1 MPGHDAHGSAKRRR
15 TLETLAV
22 KNRSGRAPFGA
33 VDGNTLADRARQ
45 PSSRQG
51 KKSER
56 ALSPADVQA
65 RDRFEPAP
73 PSPMDAE
80 MDAWDGGEADDAP
93 FGVSESFHEWLTR
106 VGLRGPL
113 DPDRGGTL
121 VSAGQRE
128 ELQRVWGDAAETETL
143 RRLVE
148 NLKDGELEMA
158 RREQA
163 ANERAAAEFEAATET
178 AWRGRL
184 EAASDAELRA
194 KEALSAHERAVHAAE
209 AEVREERRTARD
221 AVSASDALRTRL
233 DAATREATREADRA
247 AGLEEELRKASEQA
261 SAAERALAVVRRERL
276 AAEETLRAELASR
289 TEGFAAEREAYHA
302 TRDEAA
308 ERERARHAEALAR
321 ARAEARDL
329 RAAAASAAERLR
341 ETTRDGAD
349 GKAALKQAL
358 ALREAEAE
366 AGRRSAGEAH
376 RRLRAAEDTVARLE
390 ARAGELRAA
399 AEAKIGA
406 LERALASAKAS
417 ASAAEAA
424 EAVAE
429 EGAAKMKRAAAEAV
443 ANAEA
448 KARDAQRLAEAAV
461 RRAEGEA
468 EAAKASARAACDASR
483 AKDESLPA
491 NDALRSALERITN
504 AHASAVARAEAA
516 ERRGDALREE
526 LAATK
531 RAAAAAATR
540 VARAVADARGGGAS
554 SSRTEAKALELKHV
568 RSERVLPEAAAAAG
582 VEKTLLEKKVTENE
596 TPSAGA
602 SATPEDRRD
611 PLQTRYASVTPR
623 ARSRA
628 SLRASRGAARPQSP
642 AEDTR
647 SPGTELRRRAI
658 AMGMRASPFAP
669 KRKR

>member
-33 VDGNTLADRARQ
+33 VDGNTLAHRARQ
-45 PSSRQG
+45 PSFRQG

-56 ALSPADVQA
+56 ALSPADVRA
-65 RDRFEPAP
+65 RDAFEPAP

-194 KEALSAHERAVHAAE
+194 KEALSARERAVHAAE
-209 AEVREERRTARD
+209 AEVREERRAARD
-221 AVSASDALRTRL
+221 AASASDALRTRL
-233 DAATREATREADRA
+233 EAATREATREADRA
-247 AGLEEELRKASEQA
+247 AGLEEQLREASEQA
-261 SAAERALAVVRRERL
+261 SAAGRALAVARHERL
-276 AAEETLRAELASR
+276 AAEEGLRLELASR

-468 EAAKASARAACDASR
+468 EAAKAEAAKAKTSASR
-483 AKDESLPA
+483 AKDSCHLPA

-554 SSRTEAKALELKHV
+554 RTEAKALELEAP
-568 RSERVLPEAAAAAG
+568 SLQERVACEAAAAAG
-582 VEKTLLEKKVTENE
+582 VEK
-596 TPSAGA
+596 AD
-602 SATPEDRRD
+602 PEDPKDPD

-623 ARSRA
+623 TRSRA

-642 AEDTR
+642 AEEDTR

>member
-1 MPGHDAHGSAKRRR
+1 M
-15 TLETLAV
+15 

-33 VDGNTLADRARQ
+33 VDGNTLAGRARQ

-56 ALSPADVQA
+56 ALSPPDVRA
-65 RDRFEPAP
+65 RDAFEPAP
-73 PSPMDAE
+73 ASPMDAE
-80 MDAWDGGEADDAP
+80 MDAWECEEEDDAP

-121 VSAGQRE
+121 VSARQRE

-158 RREQA
+158 RMTQA
-163 ANERAAAEFEAATET
+163 AHERAAARFEAETET

-184 EAASDAELRA
+184 EAASDAEMRA
-194 KEALSAHERAVHAAE
+194 KEELHAREAAVDAAE
-209 AEVREERRTARD
+209 AEVREERRAARD
-221 AVSASDALRTRL
+221 AASASDALRSRL
-233 DAATREATREADRA
+233 EAATRASAVASQRASCLEDELREAKA
-247 AGLEEELRKASEQA
+247 EVLHAGR
-261 SAAERALAVVRRERL
+261 
-276 AAEETLRAELASR
+276 
-289 TEGFAAEREAYHA
+289 
-302 TRDEAA
+302 
-308 ERERARHAEALAR
+308 ALAR
-321 ARAEARDL
+321 AKQERDALEQNARLELASQAEGFEAEKNAYHKTRDDAAARERERHNELVERLRSEARDL

-366 AGRRSAGEAH
+366 VGRRTAGEAQ
-376 RRLRAAEDTVARLE
+376 RCLRLAEENVARLE
-390 ARAGELRAA
+390 ARVVELRAA
-399 AEAKIGA
+399 AETKIAA

-417 ASAAEAA
+417 ASAAETA

-448 KARDAQRLAEAAV
+448 KAREAQRAAENAV
-461 RRAEGEA
+461 RRAKDEA
-468 EAAKASARAACDASR
+468 EAATASARAARDAAQR
-483 AKDESLPA
+483 AALESVPA
-491 NDALRSALERITN
+491 NDALRAALERVTN

-531 RAAAAAATR
+531 RAAAAAAKQ
-540 VARAVADARGGGAS
+540 VASAVADARGGGAFF
-554 SSRTEAKALELKHV
+554 SRVEAKETELKHV
-568 RSERVLPEAAAAAG
+568 EAQVAEAEKRLRSLRRDAEEAAAAPKPVA
-582 VEKTLLEKKVTENE
+582 EKKTPKNKNVCNE
-596 TPSAGA
+596 A
-602 SATPEDRRD
+602 D
-611 PLQTRYASVTPR
+611 PLQTRYASITPR
-623 ARSRA
+623 TRSRA
-628 SLRASRGAARPQSP
+628 SLRASHGAARPQSP

>member
-33 VDGNTLADRARQ
+33 VDGNTLAHRARQ

-56 ALSPADVQA
+56 ALSPADVRA
-65 RDRFEPAP
+65 RDAFEPAP

-128 ELQRVWGDAAETETL
+128 ELHRVWGDAAETETL

-194 KEALSAHERAVHAAE
+194 KEALRARERAVHAAE
-209 AEVREERRTARD
+209 AEVREERRAARD
-221 AVSASDALRTRL
+221 AGSASDALRTRL
-233 DAATREATREADRA
+233 DAATRAATREADRA
-247 AGLEEELRKASEQA
+247 ASLEKQLREASEQA
-261 SAAERALAVVRRERL
+261 SAAGRALAVAGRERL
-276 AAEETLRAELASR
+276 APEEGLRAELASR

-321 ARAEARDL
+321 AHAEARDL

-390 ARAGELRAA
+390 ARGGELRAA

-448 KARDAQRLAEAAV
+448 KVRDAQRLAEAAV

-468 EAAKASARAACDASR
+468 EAAKASARAARDASR

-491 NDALRSALERITN
+491 NDALRSALERVTN

-540 VARAVADARGGGAS
+540 FARAVADARGGGAS
-554 SSRTEAKALELKHV
+554 RTEAKALEL
-568 RSERVLPEAAAAAG
+568 ERVLQERVAEAAAAAG
-582 VEKTLLEKKVTENE
+582 VEKNRKVTENE

-602 SATPEDRRD
+602 ADPEDPKDPEDPD

>member
-1 MPGHDAHGSAKRRR
+1 MPGHDPHGSAKRRR
-15 TLETLAV
+15 TLETLAM

-33 VDGNTLADRARQ
+33 VDGNTLAGRARQ

-56 ALSPADVQA
+56 ALSPADVRA
-65 RDRFEPAP
+65 RDAFDLAPA
-73 PSPMDAE
+73 SPMDAE
-80 MDAWDGGEADDAP
+80 MDAWEREEEDDAP

-121 VSAGQRE
+121 VSARQRE

-158 RREQA
+158 RMTQA
-163 ANERAAAEFEAATET
+163 AHERATRELEAETET

-184 EAASDAELRA
+184 EAASDAERSA
-194 KEALSAHERAVHAAE
+194 KEELHAREAAVDAAE
-209 AEVREERRTARD
+209 AEVREERRAARD
-221 AVSASDALRTRL
+221 AAEASDALRSRL
-233 DAATREATREADRA
+233 EAATRASNVASQRASCLEDELREAKA
-247 AGLEEELRKASEQA
+247 EVTHAGR
-261 SAAERALAVVRRERL
+261 
-276 AAEETLRAELASR
+276 
-289 TEGFAAEREAYHA
+289 
-302 TRDEAA
+302 
-308 ERERARHAEALAR
+308 ALAR
-321 ARAEARDL
+321 AKQERDALEQNLRMELASQREGFEQERDAYHKTRDDAAARERLRHNELVERLRSENRDL

-341 ETTRDGAD
+341 LTTRDGAD

-366 AGRRSAGEAH
+366 VGRRTAGEAQ
-376 RRLRAAEDTVARLE
+376 RRLRVAEEHVARLE
-390 ARAGELRAA
+390 ARVVELRAA
-399 AEAKIGA
+399 AETKIAA

-417 ASAAEAA
+417 ASAAETA

-448 KARDAQRLAEAAV
+448 KAREAQRAAEAAV
-461 RRAEGEA
+461 RRAKDEA
-468 EAAKASARAACDASR
+468 EAATASARAARDAAHR
-483 AKDESLPA
+483 AALESVPA
-491 NDALRSALERITN
+491 NDALRAALERVTN

-531 RAAAAAATR
+531 RAAAAAAKQ
-540 VARAVADARGGGAS
+540 VASAVADARGGGPRA
-554 SSRTEAKALELKHV
+554 RVEAKEHELKRV
-568 RSERVLPEAAAAAG
+568 EAQVAEAEKRLRSLRRDAEEAAAPPKPVAQ
-582 VEKTLLEKKVTENE
+582 KTPKNDADE
-596 TPSAGA
+596 A
-602 SATPEDRRD
+602 D
-611 PLQTRYASVTPR
+611 PLQTRYASITPR
-623 ARSRA
+623 TRSRA
-628 SLRASRGAARPQSP
+628 SLRASHGAARPQSP

>member
-33 VDGNTLADRARQ
+33 VDGNTLAHRARQ

-56 ALSPADVQA
+56 ALSPADVRA
-65 RDRFEPAP
+65 RDAFEPAP

-194 KEALSAHERAVHAAE
+194 KEALSARERAVHAAE
-209 AEVREERRTARD
+209 AEVREERRAARD
-221 AVSASDALRTRL
+221 AASASDALRTRL

-247 AGLEEELRKASEQA
+247 ASLEEQLREASEQA
-261 SAAERALAVVRRERL
+261 SAAGRALAVAGRERL
-276 AAEETLRAELASR
+276 AAEEGLRAELASR

-390 ARAGELRAA
+390 ARGGELRAA

-468 EAAKASARAACDASR
+468 EAAKASARATRDASR

-491 NDALRSALERITN
+491 NDALRSALERVTN

-531 RAAAAAATR
+531 RAAAAAATS

-554 SSRTEAKALELKHV
+554 RTEANALE
-568 RSERVLPEAAAAAG
+568 SERVLQERVAEAVAAAG
-582 VEKTLLEKKVTENE
+582 VEKNRKVTENE
-596 TPSAGA
+596 TPKD
-602 SATPEDRRD
+602 PD

>member
-1 MPGHDAHGSAKRRR
+1 M
-15 TLETLAV
+15 
-22 KNRSGRAPFGA
+22 
-33 VDGNTLADRARQ
+33 DGNTLADRARQ

-65 RDRFEPAP
+65 RDTFEPAP

-194 KEALSAHERAVHAAE
+194 KEALSAHERAVPP
-209 AEVREERRTARD
+209 RKRRCARNDARAD
-221 AVSASDALRTRL
+221 AVSASARCGRDSARR
-233 DAATREATREADRA
+233 RRATREADRA

-261 SAAERALAVVRRERL
+261 SAAERALAVARRERL

-289 TEGFAAEREAYHA
+289 TEGFAAEREAT
-302 TRDEAA
+302 TRRVTKPPSASARGHA
-308 ERERARHAEALAR
+308 ERWR
-321 ARAEARDL
+321 ARAPR
-329 RAAAASAAERLR
+329 RAICAPPPRA
-341 ETTRDGAD
+341 
-349 GKAALKQAL
+349 
-358 ALREAEAE
+358 
-366 AGRRSAGEAH
+366 RRSGCARPRGMARTASGAQAGAGAPRGGGGGWPPERRRAH

-429 EGAAKMKRAAAEAV
+429 EGAAKM
-443 ANAEA
+443 
-448 KARDAQRLAEAAV
+448 
-461 RRAEGEA
+461 
-468 EAAKASARAACDASR
+468 SA
-483 AKDESLPA
+483 P
-491 NDALRSALERITN
+491 
-504 AHASAVARAEAA
+504 
-516 ERRGDALREE
+516 
-526 LAATK
+526 
-531 RAAAAAATR
+531 
-540 VARAVADARGGGAS
+540 
-554 SSRTEAKALELKHV
+554 
-568 RSERVLPEAAAAAG
+568 
-582 VEKTLLEKKVTENE
+582 
-596 TPSAGA
+596 
-602 SATPEDRRD
+602 
-611 PLQTRYASVTPR
+611 
-623 ARSRA
+623 
-628 SLRASRGAARPQSP
+628 PQG
-642 AEDTR
+642 R
-647 SPGTELRRRAI
+647 
-658 AMGMRASPFAP
+658 
-669 KRKR
+669 